1 MHECKLKR
9 HNRDKHN
16 SATVST
22 SLKPKKRRNVHASE
36 VETMEIDDPEI
47 TIVDAMDV
55 DETTDM
61 LLKRS
66 KMWDDKIKKKAKK
79 EEEEEKR
86 HQETM
91 EKAKRERENKEK
103 VKKEA
108 IKVKR
113 LEMKIKKKIQKKKLV
128 KVQLKPYLKELPTAI
143 KNLIGDGYY
152 LYPV

>member
-1 MHECKLKR
+1 
-9 HNRDKHN
+9 
-16 SATVST
+16 
-22 SLKPKKRRNVHASE
+22 
-36 VETMEIDDPEI
+36 MEIDDPEI

-66 KMWDDKIKKKAKK
+66 KIKKKAKK

-108 IKVKR
+108 IKVKG

-143 KNLIGDGYY
+143 TNLIGDGYY
-152 LYPV
+152 LYPVKGDGACGVRTMAA

>member
-66 KMWDDKIKKKAKK
+66 KMWDDKIKKKAKRK
-79 EEEEEKR
+79 KKR
-86 HQETM
+86 RRNTKKQWR
-91 EKAKRERENKEK
+91 KKKEK
-103 VKKEA
+103 ERRR
-108 IKVKR
+108 KR
-113 LEMKIKKKIQKKKLV
+113 
-128 KVQLKPYLKELPTAI
+128 
-143 KNLIGDGYY
+143 
-152 LYPV
+152 